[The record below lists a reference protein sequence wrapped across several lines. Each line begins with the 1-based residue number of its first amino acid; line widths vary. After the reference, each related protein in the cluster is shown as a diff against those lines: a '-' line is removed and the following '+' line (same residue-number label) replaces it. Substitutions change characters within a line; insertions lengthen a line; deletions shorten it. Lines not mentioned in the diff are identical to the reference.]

1 MCVVTP
7 AVTEGPYFVDERL
20 NRADLRSD
28 PTTGAVKAGVPL
40 TLAVALSQVAAS
52 GACTPLANA
61 LVDMWHCDALGVYS
75 DVSSQ
80 NTLGQRFLRGYQV
93 SDANGQV
100 QFLTIYP
107 GWYAGRAV
115 HIHFKVRTSPGAASG
130 LEFTSQMFF
139 DDALTDSVYTQAP
152 YNARGRRSTLN
163 STERHLSGRRHPAAP
178 PPFGIRRRLL
188 GDVQRRRPCLNAT
201 CAGRRER
208 RESGKSRAASG
219 HARHKGRRVAGRLSG
234 KRALVT
240 AAGQG
245 IGRSSAEA
253 FVREGADVVATDLNA
268 DLLAGLGCTTGRLD
282 VTDPQAV
289 AELAADIG
297 PVDILFNC
305 AGIVHAGTVLE
316 CSDADWD
323 RAFAINVTAMFHTI
337 RAVLPGMLARGRGSI
352 INMSSVAS
360 SVTGVPNRFAYGAS
374 KAAVV
379 GITKSVAAD
388 FVARGIRCNAICP
401 GTVESPSLRDRVR
414 TQASSSG
421 QQEADVLAQFAQ
433 RQPMGRLGRP
443 AEIAA
448 LAVYLA
454 SDESAFTTGTVSII
468 DGGWTN

>member
-1 MCVVTP
+1 
-7 AVTEGPYFVDERL
+7 
-20 NRADLRSD
+20 
-28 PTTGAVKAGVPL
+28 
-40 TLAVALSQVAAS
+40 
-52 GACTPLANA
+52 
-61 LVDMWHCDALGVYS
+61 
-75 DVSSQ
+75 
-80 NTLGQRFLRGYQV
+80 
-93 SDANGQV
+93 
-100 QFLTIYP
+100 
-107 GWYAGRAV
+107 
-115 HIHFKVRTSPGAASG
+115 
-130 LEFTSQMFF
+130 
-139 DDALTDSVYTQAP
+139 
-152 YNARGRRSTLN
+152 
-163 STERHLSGRRHPAAP
+163 
-178 PPFGIRRRLL
+178 
-188 GDVQRRRPCLNAT
+188 
-201 CAGRRER
+201 
-208 RESGKSRAASG
+208 
-219 HARHKGRRVAGRLSG
+219 LSG

-268 DLLAGLGCTTGRLD
+268 DLLAGLGCTTERLD
-282 VTDPQAV
+282 VTDPRAI
-289 AELAADIG
+289 AKLAGDIG

-337 RAVLPGMLARGRGSI
+337 RAVLPGMLGRSRGSI

-388 FVARGIRCNAICP
+388 FVSRGIRCNAICP

-414 TQASSSG
+414 AQADSSG
-421 QQEADVLAQFAQ
+421 QQEADVLAQFEQ